1 MEEQF
6 DLELVIME
14 LITNAGNARS
24 LAIEAIRASRSG
36 DFEEAAAK
44 LQECD
49 VAMIEAHQ
57 AQTNLLVE
65 ESNGNSVPM
74 SLVMVHAQDHI
85 MNAMTVRDLAVELV
99 GILQEKK

>member
-24 LAIEAIRASRSG
+24 LAIEAIRAARSG